1 MDLTTTQEDAR
12 PGVWGGGRDLVLE
25 LDEGSLKLIEPDTG
39 ACLNSQPIH
48 AIRVGIWIFC
58 KIFIYIMTIA
68 AAGVGRG
75 PGQRE
80 GLRVRVSGQGEAVP
94 RVTTV
99 SLTCVPQVTRRHVCH
114 VFRCQLPART
124 IANALRDI
132 CKKIL
137 IERSLAQSSS
147 KLTEKLISARDR
159 EHPARARSARPTRF
173 ETKPRLFLL
182 TLESR

>member
-1 MDLTTTQEDAR
+1 M
-12 PGVWGGGRDLVLE
+12 GRDSGKDFAYVSR
-25 LDEGSLKLIEPDTG
+25 DKVKQCHVSPQCPSL
-39 ACLNSQPIH
+39 
-48 AIRVGIWIFC
+48 
-58 KIFIYIMTIA
+58 
-68 AAGVGRG
+68 
-75 PGQRE
+75 
-80 GLRVRVSGQGEAVP
+80 
-94 RVTTV
+94 
-99 SLTCVPQVTRRHVCH
+99 LTCVSQVTRRHVCH

>member
-1 MDLTTTQEDAR
+1 
-12 PGVWGGGRDLVLE
+12 
-25 LDEGSLKLIEPDTG
+25 
-39 ACLNSQPIH
+39 
-48 AIRVGIWIFC
+48 
-58 KIFIYIMTIA
+58 MTIA

-99 SLTCVPQVTRRHVCH
+99 SLTCVSQVTRRHVCH